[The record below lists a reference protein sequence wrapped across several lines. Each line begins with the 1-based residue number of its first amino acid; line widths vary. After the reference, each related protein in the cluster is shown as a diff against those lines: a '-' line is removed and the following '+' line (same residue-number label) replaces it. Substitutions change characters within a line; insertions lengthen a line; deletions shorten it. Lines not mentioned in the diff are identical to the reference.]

1 MAYGVYAKSTN
12 DGVVTV
18 GNSGDIAAH
27 SDTMV
32 ARGVYAYGLYGQ
44 VEVDNTGSIDASGGS
59 VAMGVHALTAGG
71 SIVVNNGGD
80 IHAGDSDTAIAVL
93 LGNYAVQPYGATDWT
108 PGTST
113 LNNAGTIS
121 VDGDVGQAF
130 AVAGNA
136 AARLEGQG
144 VALRHLF
151 MLAPPV
157 ERFAVELPRQC
168 PITVVQPEDDEVVTP
183 ARVYAWSESLAL
195 PHELLRVPGCSHFFH
210 GKLIELKDLLQPRL
224 APAGVAG

>member
-1 MAYGVYAKSTN
+1 MSTREIPLFIDGPDGPLEALHLDTPDAVGVALICHPHPLFAGTMQNKVVATLQRIARDAGYATLRFN
-12 DGVVTV
+12 F
-18 GNSGDIAAH
+18 
-27 SDTMV
+27 
-32 ARGVYAYGLYGQ
+32 RGVGQSAGSYADGRGEIDDALAAARWLGEKHPGLPLTPMGFSF
-44 VEVDNTGSIDASGGS
+44 GSC
-59 VAMGVHALTAGG
+59 
-71 SIVVNNGGD
+71 
-80 IHAGDSDTAIAVL
+80 
-93 LGNYAVQPYGATDWT
+93 
-108 PGTST
+108 
-113 LNNAGTIS
+113 
-121 VDGDVGQAF
+121 
-130 AVAGNA
+130 VAGNA

-183 ARVYAWSESLAL
+183 ARVYAWSESLSL

-224 APAGVAG
+224 APAGAAG